1 MSAADNLSPAS
12 FIRTSGTAFTVDGRP
27 FFVTGVNNH
36 YVTFGSQDEVIR
48 VLDDAVA
55 MGANVIRIFLQ
66 PVIGSLDGST
76 AMIWNC
82 GWRPMPAIS
91 L

>member
-1 MSAADNLSPAS
+1 MLVFALLFIPAAVSAADNLPSAS

-36 YVTFGSQDEVIR
+36 HVTFGSQDEVIR
-48 VLDDAVA
+48 VLDDAMA
-55 MGANVIRIFLQ
+55 MGANVVRIFLQ

-76 AMIWNC
+76 ATI
-82 GWRPMPAIS
+82 
-91 L
+91 